1 MKQGDFTQVAAHYH
15 NRPAYST
22 MLLQK
27 LIACINDGHKPLQA
41 LQVAEVGA
49 GTGKLTALL
58 GDMGLS
64 VRAVEPN
71 DAMREKGIEHTKD
84 QANIKWHKGSGEQTG
99 LESNSADWV
108 IMASSF
114 HWTDPAKSLP
124 EFARVLK
131 TGGGGANGYFTAIW
145 NPRNIIEGS
154 LFDEIEKEIKHIV
167 PELARVSSGSQ
178 NVKKWEEILVSTGDF
193 TDCFF
198 MECDYVETMDKARY
212 MGAWHSVNDIQAQ
225 AGADRWGKI
234 IAMIESKIAHLSVI
248 EVPYKIRAW
257 SVRKA

>member
-27 LIACINDGHKPLQA
+27 LIACVNDEHKPLQA

-131 TGGGGANGYFTAIW
+131 TGGGGQMATSQPFGI
-145 NPRNIIEGS
+145 
-154 LFDEIEKEIKHIV
+154 LEI
-167 PELARVSSGSQ
+167 S
-178 NVKKWEEILVSTGDF
+178 
-193 TDCFF
+193 
-198 MECDYVETMDKARY
+198 
-212 MGAWHSVNDIQAQ
+212 
-225 AGADRWGKI
+225 
-234 IAMIESKIAHLSVI
+234 
-248 EVPYKIRAW
+248 
-257 SVRKA
+257 